1 MMMEFWMNINTHPF
15 RSSRDPLDWSTL
27 LLYQAKQ
34 RKLWH
39 QAINSPGHRYNLS
52 QINEELLH
60 QTKDRLYWS
69 EQEQRDNALGKDY
82 VISVSMH
89 HKAIFTDNFHVLFS
103 SSIHQFHSTTLTEH
117 LLYMSSRM
125 LAMVSWGALFL
136 HL

>member
-1 MMMEFWMNINTHPF
+1 MEFWMNINTHPF

-103 SSIHQFHSTTLTEH
+103 SSIHQFHSTTLTEY